1 MFVPALISR
10 LADAEGAS
18 NRPNILVIMADDMG
32 YSDIGCYGGEIS
44 TPNLDSLA
52 AGGMRF
58 TQFYNCA
65 KCSPTR
71 ASLLTGQYD
80 QAVGVK
86 NMEHGSTFAEVLRAA
101 GYRTIAS
108 GKWHQD
114 PLPTTRG
121 FDRYFGLAD
130 GCCNYWN
137 PGTRARPGEGK
148 PGRKRPTPRRW
159 AIEDKAI
166 MGYVPE
172 DKDFYTTDAFTD
184 YAVERLDGDNI
195 RIAQR
200 VNVGFAVSA
209 PQGLVVPVVKD
220 AGKKT
225 LAEIAREET
234 SLTDKAR
241 DNRLTLEDIEGE
253 TIALSNLGAYGIDS
267 FLGIVP
273 PPTSTILA
281 VGNVVPT
288 AMYRGENDKIAVR
301 KMVGLSLAADH
312 RVINGN
318 YAAQFLAFIAEQLQN
333 PQQLL

>member
-1 MFVPALISR
+1 MLESKLSKACFYVESRTDVTELMAIRPRLRKSLGIKITTNAFYIRALG
-10 LADAEGAS
+10 LAVQKY
-18 NRPNILVIMADDMG
+18 P
-32 YSDIGCYGGEIS
+32 
-44 TPNLDSLA
+44 LA
-52 AGGMRF
+52 AG
-58 TQFYNCA
+58 
-65 KCSPTR
+65 K
-71 ASLLTGQYD
+71 
-80 QAVGVK
+80 
-86 NMEHGSTFAEVLRAA
+86 
-101 GYRTIAS
+101 
-108 GKWHQD
+108 
-114 PLPTTRG
+114 
-121 FDRYFGLAD
+121 
-130 GCCNYWN
+130 
-137 PGTRARPGEGK
+137 
-148 PGRKRPTPRRW
+148 
-159 AIEDKAI
+159 
-166 MGYVPE
+166 
-172 DKDFYTTDAFTD
+172 
-184 YAVERLDGDNI
+184 LDGDNI

-301 KMVGLSLAADH
+301 KMVGLSLAVDH

-333 PQQLL
+333 PQQLISEKSWSD

>member
-1 MFVPALISR
+1 MKHSEPDLAAKWEPKRETRYEMRHIPLTRIQKLAGKRMLESKLSKACFYVESKTDVTELMAIRPRLRKSLGVKITTNAFYIRALG
-10 LADAEGAS
+10 LAVQKY
-18 NRPNILVIMADDMG
+18 P
-32 YSDIGCYGGEIS
+32 
-44 TPNLDSLA
+44 LA
-52 AGGMRF
+52 AG
-58 TQFYNCA
+58 
-65 KCSPTR
+65 K
-71 ASLLTGQYD
+71 
-80 QAVGVK
+80 
-86 NMEHGSTFAEVLRAA
+86 
-101 GYRTIAS
+101 
-108 GKWHQD
+108 
-114 PLPTTRG
+114 
-121 FDRYFGLAD
+121 
-130 GCCNYWN
+130 
-137 PGTRARPGEGK
+137 
-148 PGRKRPTPRRW
+148 
-159 AIEDKAI
+159 
-166 MGYVPE
+166 
-172 DKDFYTTDAFTD
+172 
-184 YAVERLDGDNI
+184 LDGDNI

-220 AGKKT
+220 ADKKT

-288 AMYRGENDKIAVR
+288 AMYRGANDKIAVR
-301 KMVGLSLAADH
+301 KMVSLSLAADH